1 MAMLPHT
8 VRAEENTYRLAS
20 LGQAKT
26 STSDFLVANTVIM
39 LYQHGGT
46 TGGSLNRLAWL
57 QEPSASGGEL
67 RLTRLAT
74 SDNMP
79 QMNSV
84 VNSFLFTVADVATS
98 NGTTTFSLK
107 TDDGEWI
114 SKTVDSSSRIVTTS
128 TESERAVFSI
138 ASSSSGTTDPF
149 MLQDTDTK
157 SYVNSS
163 NGGNMLGVGSTTL
176 AFTTGTGQ
184 WSQWQVYVP
193 NVSTGGSTVSNTVFK
208 GSDYASLLT
217 SGTSDNSKQ
226 FYLYNVGTGKFVM
239 AGGGWGIE
247 AMLSLQD
254 YGMPFTLYSHTL
266 GTEHLVNAG
275 ITDDHDFG
283 NISVNTIAAGVYTT
297 EGANAM
303 GCNVPGWSTSTENT
317 TNVYNA
323 ILDGRPAGFYT
334 VGTTRVYYSRSW
346 SFERVEDASNTD
358 TYTYYLKEMMSN
370 SSQTDDG
377 TFYLGTSFGTYPKTL
392 GVDRTAFYQASDKSV
407 IEGSGYNPEYYQWR
421 LVSQDELE
429 DMQTATTANSYGGL
443 NANVSYLLTDPY
455 FDRGQTSFGGSGVW
469 TVESSA
475 GTLAEGG
482 NPRKDWTIDNSTSSL
497 EKPESFTVLPSGTD
511 YVAASEQGLYGT
523 PWNEAVLRKLEPADW
538 GTGTANDEYHMAN
551 AQNEMAALEG
561 EGKAYQ
567 TVKFTT
573 PGRYMLTAHAYA
585 YGNTKGW
592 LFVQHDGT
600 TLQETPV
607 SSGTPGAELWHKG
620 SVDGVANH
628 TTSAGTAKS
637 DWVTCAKYLDQ
648 STNLTVG
655 VLFTVP
661 EGTTDSNPYIL
672 KIGLR
677 KEGAERNDYISYSAE
692 ETYNDITATWQ
703 FKHDAT
709 YVAIDNMQLHFLG
722 AQSPFLFD
730 EDVDDIAYMT
740 SDLGDGF
747 DNRTCYLRRNAKTNC
762 WQPIILPVS
771 LTTEQVRNA
780 FGQDVRL
787 GKLAG
792 IGKAAPWN
800 SPVSIDFTLVNLTAG
815 ATAIEAGAY
824 YLIRATHEPGYV
836 EWSETNDGVTRQVKG
851 NLYVLGRQDYHPNDI
866 SSTWSDGKKSF
877 STEVD
882 DTQWTGTGSAFTTGN
897 LTANGTWGK
906 LSSGNTAAPQAG
918 AYYIFNGDMYHLA
931 NARTI
936 KGFKWWITADSSSG
950 AKDMTFRFVESGSPV
965 SVITYIDG
973 VSTDRHP
980 QTSGSNAVYNLAGQR
995 VADDASQLKQLP
1007 KGIYITGGR
1016 KIFNR

>member
-79 QMNSV
+79 QVNSV

-620 SVDGVANH
+620 SADGVANH

-677 KEGAERNDYISYSAE
+677 KEGAEQNDYVSYSAE
-692 ETYNDITATWQ
+692 KTYNDVTATWQ

-730 EDVDDIAYMT
+730 EDETSISYMT
-740 SDLGDGF
+740 TDLGSGF
-747 DNRTCYLRRNAKTNC
+747 TNRTCYLRRNAKTNH

-815 ATAIEAGAY
+815 ATAIQAGEY
-824 YLIRATHEPGYV
+824 YLIYAIHEPGYV
-836 EWSETNDGVTRQVKG
+836 EWSETTNGTTREVKG
-851 NLYVLGRQDYHPNDI
+851 NLYVLGRQDYNPNDI
-866 SSTWSDGKKSF
+866 STTWSGKNAF
-877 STEVD
+877 SNEVADTE
-882 DTQWTGTGSAFTTGN
+882 WTGTGSAFTTGN
-897 LTANGTWGK
+897 LTANGTWCK
-906 LSSGNTAAPQAG
+906 LLSSDSAAPQSG

-931 NARTI
+931 SARTI
-936 KGFKWWITADSSSG
+936 KGFKWWITANSASG
-950 AKDMTFRFVESGSPV
+950 AKDMTFRFVEPGCPV
-965 SVITYIDG
+965 SVVTYING